1 MSDVTFNIYGG
12 TNQILPNAT
21 KGEQHFYGD
30 QFAEAA
36 IRQTAAGNDASDD
49 PASDNEAEQQL
60 ALYIINKERAKD
72 YTSQLRRC
80 TLAREVG
87 GIVATMVDN
96 RDITKEQAVTQVFI
110 DKLVPFLA
118 NVGKGKTID
127 NLRTHINNAL
137 EEHKS
142 LQRAPRGI

>member
-1 MSDVTFNIYGG
+1 M
-12 TNQILPNAT
+12 
-21 KGEQHFYGD
+21 
-30 QFAEAA
+30 
-36 IRQTAAGNDASDD
+36 
-49 PASDNEAEQQL
+49 

-87 GIVATMVDN
+87 GIVATMVDS
-96 RDITKEQAVTQVFI
+96 RDITKEQAVMQVFI
-110 DKLVPFLA
+110 EKLVPFLA

>member
-36 IRQTAAGNDASDD
+36 IRQTSAGNDASDAPD
-49 PASDNEAEQQL
+49 SDKEAEQQL

-87 GIVATMVDN
+87 GIVATMVDS
-96 RDITKEQAVTQVFI
+96 RDITKEQAVMQVFI
-110 DKLVPFLA
+110 EKLVPFLA

>member
-1 MSDVTFNIYGG
+1 MSDIIFNISGG
-12 TNQILPNAT
+12 NNQILPNAT

-36 IRQTAAGNDASDD
+36 LRQSAAGQATDD
-49 PASDNEAEQQL
+49 NASDNEAEQQF

-80 TLAREVG
+80 NVAREVG

-96 RDITKEQAVTQVFI
+96 RDLTKEQAVTQAFI
-110 DKLVPFLA
+110 DKLAPFLC
-118 NVGKGKTID
+118 NVGKGKTVD

-142 LQRAPRGI
+142 LQRAPRNM